1 MSYIIQ
7 MWGAFLLLGSLI
19 LLIWTLPAC
28 LSHRKPYFIGACWI
42 AIYVSWF
49 LHSPVHRGPPS
60 ILKSTERAYESYRNW
75 ADTESCSPN
84 LIHVQNSSHLEQVVA
99 TYDKIRVAGGG
110 HSWAPFVC
118 SETVLRLSYCEMI
131 MIGHDI
137 SADGGCKIED
147 VQAYLSARGRQLHGY
162 GSIQEQ
168 TLAGGLMTALHGAQF
183 HSFAS
188 HMISGSAVLAN
199 GTRVQADPHYWAY
212 SMGMLG
218 VLDRVRLKTYPLQSV
233 QVEERFVSLGGIN
246 NVLFNTSMM
255 AFTVKTMWG
264 TSRDIYHLRAFS
276 HPESTTQVF
285 KTPAYD
291 WDAFLHDNIV
301 LPALVLGSHYLRWIP
316 VISMYYGEQDK
327 RMPLLEAW
335 YRYPEYGF
343 RSSEYSVPIGKCVEV
358 VRALRPIAKPHII
371 TLEVRKLFADP
382 KCLSWVQEDSCL
394 IDTSFTDASLRNF
407 DAHVDRYHRAVE
419 RIIAAHGGRPHWG
432 KWYASPLHNISTPC
446 KEDFLQMRQEMDPTN
461 KFVNAYTW
469 EWISGTHA
477 PTRRRPSAIQ
487 ERAWKYRTFYLLGL
501 IAVLG
506 QWIWWCIPNTGR
518 KKRF

>member
-99 TYDKIRVAGGG
+99 THGKIRVAGGG

-118 SETVLRLSYCEMI
+118 SETVLRLSYCDMV
-131 MIGHDI
+131 MIGNDV
-137 SADGGCKIED
+137 SADAGCKIED

-188 HMISGSAVLAN
+188 HMVSGSAVLAN
-199 GTRVQADPHYWAY
+199 GTRVQTNSYYWAY

-233 QVEERFVSLGGIN
+233 QVEERIVTLPFIQG
-246 NVLFNTSMM
+246 VLMNTSLV
-255 AFTVKTMWG
+255 AFDAKSIWG
-264 TSRDIYHLRAFS
+264 TSKDLYHVRSFVDPQPSSAPFRVPEHSWNAFM
-276 HPESTTQVF
+276 
-285 KTPAYD
+285 
-291 WDAFLHDNIV
+291 HDNIFMPV
-301 LPALVLGSHYLRWIP
+301 LVLGSHFIRWIP
-316 VISMYYGEQDK
+316 SVALYYKEQTY
-327 RMPLLEAW
+327 RAPLLEAW
-335 YRYPEYGF
+335 YRYPEFGF
-343 RSSEYSVPIGKCVEV
+343 RSAEYSVPIDKCSDVL
-358 VRALRPIAKPHII
+358 RAMRPLAKANMVSIEI
-371 TLEVRKLFADP
+371 RKLHADP
-382 KCLSWVQEDSCL
+382 KCLSWVYEDVCL
-394 IDTSFTDASLRNF
+394 IDTSFLDASVAHF
-407 DAHVDRYHRAVE
+407 DAKRDRYHRAVE

-446 KEDFLQMRQEMDPTN
+446 KEEFLQMRQEMDPTN

-469 EWISGTHA
+469 EWISGTPA